1 VREDTIFVG
10 NGTLLVNKDKM
21 TGTKYVEDNNVVVKL
36 RILCT
41 TPKGSAFQQLQ
52 QFRKL
57 VPELIKAY
65 YEQNELACGGKKQLD
80 RVIANTEQNRG
91 RRWTEE
97 EENWLIDLVVS
108 DTPILEIST
117 IMGRSAS
124 AITNKVSKLVGLQRI
139 SQQIAGK
146 FFGTIN
152 GETVVGEI
160 EGTVQKKGMM
170 R

>member
-1 VREDTIFVG
+1 MENKSIMAD
-10 NGTLLVNKDKM
+10 NGTLLVHKDRM
-21 TGTKYVEDNNVVVKL
+21 TGTKYVEDNNVVRHL

-41 TPKGSAFQQLQ
+41 SPKGSAFHQLQ

-65 YEQNELACGGKKQLD
+65 YEQNELALSSVKQLD
-80 RVIANTEQNRG
+80 RVLMKSEQNKG

-117 IMGRSAS
+117 IMGRSATS
-124 AITNKVSKLVGLQRI
+124 ITSKVSKLVGLQRI
-139 SQQIAGK
+139 SQNVAGK

-152 GETVVGEI
+152 GEEI
-160 EGTVQKKGMM
+160 SGIIKGTVQKK
-170 R
+170 